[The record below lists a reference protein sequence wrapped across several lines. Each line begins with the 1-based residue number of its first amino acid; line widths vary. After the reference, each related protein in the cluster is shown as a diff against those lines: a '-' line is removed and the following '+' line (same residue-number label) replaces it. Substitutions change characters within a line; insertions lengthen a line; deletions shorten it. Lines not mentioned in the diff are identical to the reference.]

1 MPDTIGAARLLL
13 RDWSH
18 FNLGYATMP
27 LYNAKS
33 ATDKKRW
40 EATAAEVDALAPV
53 LDRKAWKAR
62 WQGHT
67 VRLRDNGSIFKNKV
81 VFAPLPDVEDDVE
94 DGEVE
99 HEVDIDEDGDDNDD
113 EDLEDVDE
121 EDVDEDVDEGDVD
134 EEDLDDE
141 DLDDEDLDDEEADE
155 QDLDDDDLDEDL
167 GDEDLDDDVD
177 DDEEELPRGKRTK
190 RVVFADQVLKR
201 LKQTSRAAPAKVAKA
216 APAKATKAAKAAPVK
231 AAKSKGPKSTK
242 SKPASSRPA
251 PGEKYDIN
259 AYF

>member
-81 VFAPLPDVEDDVE
+81 VFAPLPDVEDDME

-113 EDLEDVDE
+113 EGLEDLN
-121 EDVDEDVDEGDVD
+121 

-141 DLDDEDLDDEEADE
+141 DLDDEDADE
-155 QDLDDDDLDEDL
+155 QDLDDEDLDEDL
-167 GDEDLDDDVD
+167 GDEDFD

-190 RVVFADQVLKR
+190 KVTFADQVPKR
-201 LKQTSRAAPAKVAKA
+201 LKQTSKA
-216 APAKATKAAKAAPVK
+216 APAK